1 MQSLL
6 NKVINRYNSEKFLG
20 EINYIE
26 AEVSASGLAFLLKR
40 QPSFKKAKL
49 SINTIKPYS
58 KITPIGTNQN
68 ITAVLG
74 GKHVWLED
82 QYGMVLRKRDNAR
95 SYFSSFERKFSWDDL
110 DMAYFAN
117 YAFWNYFTFPILLI
131 NPHVQWKQIDNNT
144 LEATFF
150 DEIPTHSKIQRFHFD
165 DEGYLLRHDYRADV
179 ITKFATASNH
189 ITEHMEIDGFL
200 FPSKR
205 VVTPRLGKKVL
216 SKPVLINIDVH
227 NINILYK

>member
-1 MQSLL
+1 MDNLL
-6 NKVINRYNSEKFLG
+6 NKVINKYNSEKFLG

-40 QPSFKKAKL
+40 RPPFEKAKL
-49 SINTIKPYS
+49 SIDTKEPFC
-58 KITPIGTNQN
+58 KITPIGKKHN

-74 GKHVWLED
+74 GKNVWLED
-82 QYGMVLRKRDNAR
+82 QHGMVLSRRDNAR
-95 SYFSSFERKFSWDDL
+95 NYFSSFERKLGWDNL

-131 NPHVQWKQIDNNT
+131 NPNIHWTQIDNNT

-165 DEGYLLRHDYRADV
+165 DEGYLLRHDYSAEV
-179 ITKFATASNH
+179 ITRLATASNN
-189 ITEHMEIDGFL
+189 ITQHMEVDGFL
-200 FPSKR
+200 FPTKR
-205 VVTPRLGKKVL
+205 VVTPRFGKKVL
-216 SKPVLINIDVH
+216 PKPILIDIDVH